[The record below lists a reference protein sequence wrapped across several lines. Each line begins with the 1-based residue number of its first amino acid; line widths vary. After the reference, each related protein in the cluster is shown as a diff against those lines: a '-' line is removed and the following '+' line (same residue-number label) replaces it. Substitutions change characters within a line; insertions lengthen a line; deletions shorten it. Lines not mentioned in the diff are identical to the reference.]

1 MTHPAEGTQT
11 DDAEAVTVLA
21 ALRHCANACDSNARI
36 VGNIRAGD
44 ISRVCRL
51 AINALRSQGGKASM
65 TSANLAALIHEARF
79 PEGKDAPNYIP
90 FLHEDRSG
98 REYCLRIA
106 RKIIETV
113 ELAAAAP
120 SPSGGAPDSV
130 SAEEIGRYAAM
141 CPPPA
146 RIVNE
151 TRMELLTIREKM
163 AKIGAASW
171 MQRATPS
178 PAVSV
183 IKPTDANI
191 SVLAE
196 ALYHCGCPAGG
207 MTVGEC
213 AEQGVCGCSIR
224 AERIKGC
231 MGPDHQYFSREES
244 QP

>member
-1 MTHPAEGTQT
+1 MTDHPAEGKP
-11 DDAEAVTVLA
+11 LLPCPFCGGKA
-21 ALRHCANACDSNARI
+21 AIEQHGTMRQSCIIACEDCS
-36 VGNIRAGD
+36 
-44 ISRVCRL
+44 CRL
-51 AINALRSQGGKASM
+51 ETGEVFDMGRAWNTRHSQGGKASM

-178 PAVSV
+178 PAENSTRLIEV
-183 IKPTDANI
+183 I
-191 SVLAE
+191 E
-196 ALYHCGCPAGG
+196 ALI
-207 MTVGEC
+207 VS
-213 AEQGVCGCSIR
+213 AEQNTDDDGNIYPHATR
-224 AERIKGC
+224 AIADARKF
-231 MGPDHQYFSREES
+231 YREGT
-244 QP
+244 